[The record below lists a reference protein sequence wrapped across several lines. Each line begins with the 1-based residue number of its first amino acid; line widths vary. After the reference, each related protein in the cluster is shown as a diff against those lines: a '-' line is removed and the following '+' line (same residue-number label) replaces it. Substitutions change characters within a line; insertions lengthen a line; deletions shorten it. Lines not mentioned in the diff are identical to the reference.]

1 LEKEKI
7 MPRFSLAPVWQSWQ
21 AWWRNQFTSEQW
33 RVLGVALAT
42 VIGASYRLVNLRDSI
57 QFLADQGRD
66 AIIAYEILHANIT
79 FVGPSTSVGDMYLG
93 PLYYYFMAPF
103 IFLAGNDPI
112 GPVLAVVLLGVFT
125 IPALY
130 WVGRRLVGPW
140 PAFFATLLYASAP
153 YAIEYTRFSWN
164 PNPAPLVTLA
174 ILYCIWKAWTGSA
187 RWWLGGVVSFL
198 VMIQLHY
205 VALLIA
211 APLGFF
217 WFADIVRAY
226 RNKQFSR
233 LKELVL
239 YIPLAM
245 IMAVLSFLP
254 LIVFNWRFDNVILKG
269 FMDFLDGDPG
279 ASPRGLHDIFRAVPD
294 RASLILFE
302 IWGKISG
309 SWKDSILF
317 WLSGLYVLIAVCGWF
332 VFRRTRFNLGYLVLV
347 ISVLT
352 SALGLAYYRGAV
364 HAHYYTYFY
373 PISYL
378 VTGTVL
384 YTLAKSFRWL
394 GVMVAASLFLGIH
407 WLQVQPS
414 QLQYM
419 EDLGWKMSDMK
430 ATADRILAV
439 VPEDKTY
446 AMTTLSEI
454 QDYRGLNYRYFL
466 LTSDHPPIPLEDFGA
481 ADMLVIIAEN
491 PTDADKVLGSPV
503 YEVVTF
509 PKGEYQVYPPETIGP
524 HIYVVERQ

>member
-1 LEKEKI
+1 MKVL
-7 MPRFSLAPVWQSWQ
+7 SVSQLWDAWQR
-21 AWWRNQFTSEQW
+21 WWKNQFIAEQW

-42 VIGASYRLVNLRDSI
+42 VIGASYRLFNLRDTV

-103 IFLAGNDPI
+103 ILVAGNDPI
-112 GPVLAVVLLGVFT
+112 GPVLAVVLLGIIT
-125 IPALY
+125 IPVLY
-130 WVGRRLVGPW
+130 FVGKRLLGPW
-140 PAFFATLLYASAP
+140 PAFFATLLYATAP
-153 YAIEYTRFSWN
+153 LAVEYTRFSWN

-174 ILYCIWKAWTGSA
+174 ILYCIWKAWNGSA
-187 RWWLGGVVSFL
+187 RWWLVAVIGFL

-211 APLGFF
+211 APLGIF
-217 WFADIVRAY
+217 WLADIGRSHHTRDA
-226 RNKQFSR
+226 NR
-233 LKELVL
+233 LQQLLV
-239 YIPLAM
+239 YIPVAFLLL
-245 IMAVLSFLP
+245 VLSFAP
-254 LIVFNWRFDNVILKG
+254 LIVFNWRFDNVILNG
-269 FMDFLDGDPG
+269 FTNFLEGDPS
-279 ASPRGLHDIFRAVPD
+279 ASPRGLSDIFRTVPE
-294 RASLILFE
+294 RTALILFDT
-302 IWGKISG
+302 WGKISG
-309 SWKDSILF
+309 SWRESAHF
-317 WLSGLYVLIAVCGWF
+317 WLGGLYLIGAVSGWF
-332 VFRRTRFNLGYLVLV
+332 VFRKTRYRFGYLFLV
-347 ISVLT
+347 VSVLT

-378 VTGTVL
+378 VTGSLL
-384 YTLAKSFRWL
+384 YVFARAFRWIGIVL
-394 GVMVAASLFLGIH
+394 AAVLFIGIS
-407 WLQVQPS
+407 WLQVQPE
-414 QLQYM
+414 QLEYM
-419 EDLGWKMSDMK
+419 EDLGWRMSDMK

-466 LTSDHPPIPLEDFGA
+466 LTSHHPPISLEDFGS

-491 PTDADKVLGSPV
+491 PTDPEKVLGSPV

-509 PKGEYQVYPPETIGP
+509 PKGEYEVYPPTTIGP
-524 HIYVVERQ
+524 HIYVVERK